1 MVRKFMSDAEDAALD
16 LRERR
21 EDLLDS
27 GTRVQ
32 EDGAGLLTRPQ
43 PLSNGLVPLRS
54 CGSQRGV
61 RSSLLFERGGTLSTG
76 RGCRS
81 VRRGS
86 SGSAGGWLSSGWCFL
101 RWWWWWWWCRCGGL
115 DDLQRSLTHRA
126 TSPFVGSGT
135 RWCGGAGLLL
145 FPRATGLSS
154 ASWGPKRNGWHSG
167 LRELASLSA
176 EQDSSDLGR

>member
-1 MVRKFMSDAEDAALD
+1 MVRKFMSDAEDAVLD

-32 EDGAGLLTRPQ
+32 EDAAGLLTCPR
-43 PLSNGLVPLRS
+43 PLSDGLVPLRS
-54 CGSQRGV
+54 CGSQRGA
-61 RSSLLFERGGTLSTG
+61 RSSLLSDREGTLSTG

-86 SGSAGGWLSSGWCFL
+86 SGSAGGRLSSGWCFL
-101 RWWWWWWWCRCGGL
+101 RWWWWCRCGGL

-126 TSPFVGSGT
+126 TSPFGSGGSRT
-135 RWCGGAGLLL
+135 WWCGGAGLLL
-145 FPRATGLSS
+145 LPRATGLSS